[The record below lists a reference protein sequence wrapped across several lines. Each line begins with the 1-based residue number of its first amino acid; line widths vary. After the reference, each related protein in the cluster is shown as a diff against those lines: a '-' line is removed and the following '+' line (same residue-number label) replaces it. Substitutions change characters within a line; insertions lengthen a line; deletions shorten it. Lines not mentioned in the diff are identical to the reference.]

1 MTSGVSATICGMSTE
16 SDLPEHGHPIPAEYF
31 RLVAEHTIDW
41 EIWMSPAGK
50 PLWVN
55 RAVERLTGYTPAECL
70 AMDNFPMPL
79 VAPDDRAWMAD
90 HVRRSIT
97 GETEEDVEFS
107 VLHRDGS
114 LRRMSVS
121 SQPMKDNE
129 GRLLG
134 ARVSIRDVSE
144 RYRLR
149 QQLRLQNEHL
159 EQLVQ
164 ERTAEIAKL
173 ERHRLEMKKLAA
185 LGELSAGV
193 AHEINNP
200 LAGIRNAFA
209 LLRRHLPTDVKH
221 YDKLELIDKEIERI
235 SGITH
240 QMYQLYRPS
249 QQKLTTFSVRRLV
262 DETIA
267 LTLPMANKHRVIVE
281 SDFSGVGTDDIHSR
295 EGELKQILLNL
306 VHNAIQAS
314 EPEQTVLIKVVT
326 NESNLSVLVSDQG
339 SGIGDDVI
347 ERMFDPYFST
357 KTQSAGAGMGLGL
370 SVTRGLIESMG
381 GSISVDS
388 TVGQGTQFTVELPR
402 RLVEAP
408 SNVSQREN
416 REE

>member
-1 MTSGVSATICGMSTE
+1 MSGE
-16 SDLPEHGHPIPAEYF
+16 SDLPQQGHPIPVEYF

-41 EIWMSPAGK
+41 EVWMSPAGK
-50 PLWVN
+50 PLWIN

-70 AMDNFPMPL
+70 AMLDFPLPL
-79 VAPDDRAWMAD
+79 VAPEDRGWMAD
-90 HVRRSIT
+90 YVWRSLT

-121 SQPMKDNE
+121 SQPMRDNE

-149 QQLRLQNEHL
+149 RQLRLQNEHL

-173 ERHRLEMKKLAA
+173 QRHRMEIQKLAA

-209 LLRRHLPTDVKH
+209 LLRRHLPPDVKH

-249 QQKLTTFSVRRLV
+249 GQKATTFSVRRLV
-262 DETIA
+262 DESIA
-267 LTLPMANKHRVIVE
+267 LTLPMAKKHRVTLE
-281 SDFSGVGTDDIHSR
+281 SDFDGVTDDEIESR

-306 VHNAIQAS
+306 LRNAIQAS
-314 EPEQTVLIKVVT
+314 EPEQTVIVEVATDETHLTIRVKD
-326 NESNLSVLVSDQG
+326 EG
-339 SGIGDDVI
+339 HGIGEEVI
-347 ERMFDPYFST
+347 ANIFDPFFST
-357 KTQSAGAGMGLGL
+357 KMQGAGSGMGLGL

-381 GSISVDS
+381 GSVAVDS
-388 TVGQGTQFTVELPR
+388 TVGQGTRFTVELPR
-402 RLVEAP
+402 RLVEDTANAIP
-408 SNVSQREN
+408 TRSRDV
-416 REE
+416 